1 MRILL
6 AYTNIN
12 VRGASA
18 GGFPAMQLGIAS
30 IAGLLKARGHRC
42 ELLLVTEAE
51 LWPAARAKLEAF
63 DPELVAYTAVTT
75 QFPHVREL
83 SARIRQA
90 RPGLFQICG
99 GPHTTLSPEAALRA
113 GAFDAVCV
121 GEGEYPMAE
130 LAEALAAG
138 DDWRGIANLCWRE
151 EGGEVHRNAP
161 RPFVEDLDA
170 LPFFDRDLFADYVD
184 LARYPHVIV
193 TTRGCPFRCTYCCN
207 HAFGKLAPGRYLRW
221 RSVGNII
228 AEIEQLRRRWGG
240 LSHLYIEDETVGI
253 DRRLWAE
260 LLPALKRT
268 GLTFGTNYRIGIRK
282 PEFLEEL
289 REANFVRLNIG
300 IESGNEWIRTHVLKR
315 TYSNEE
321 ILDTYRRARELG
333 MDTKAYNLIALPH
346 ETPEMFED
354 TLRVNQLARPGHTVL
369 NVFYPYP
376 GTELDR
382 QCDELG
388 LKPAGDVGP
397 IRERTES
404 ILKLPDFPAERI
416 MAYVRAWKQL
426 VRLRPD
432 SKWTRLRRK
441 WLLRA

>member
-1 MRILL
+1 MRVLF

-18 GGFPAMQLGIAS
+18 GGYPAMQLGIAS
-30 IAGLLKARGHRC
+30 IAALLKARGHSC
-42 ELLLVTEAE
+42 ELLLLTEAD
-51 LWPAARAKLEAF
+51 LWPATRAKLEAF
-63 DPELVAYTAVTT
+63 DPELIAYTTVTT

-83 SARIRQA
+83 STRIRQQ
-90 RPGLFQICG
+90 RPGLFQVCG
-99 GPHTTLSPEAALRA
+99 GPHTTLSPETALRE

-130 LAEALAAG
+130 LLDALAAG
-138 DDWRGIANLCWRE
+138 GDWRGIANLCWRDD
-151 EGGEVHRNAP
+151 GGEVHRNAP

-207 HAFGKLAPGRYLRW
+207 HAFRELTPGRYLRA
-221 RSVGNII
+221 RSVDNII
-228 AEIEQLRRRWGG
+228 AEIEQLRLRWPD
-240 LSHLYIEDETVGI
+240 LKHLYIEDETVGI

-268 GLTFGTNYRIGIRK
+268 GLTFGTNYRIGVRK
-282 PEFLEEL
+282 PDFIDEL
-289 REANFVRLNIG
+289 REASFIRLNIG
-300 IESGNEWIRTHVLKR
+300 IESGNEWLRTNVLKR
-315 TYSNEE
+315 TYTNEQ
-321 ILDTYRRARELG
+321 ILDTYRRAHQLG

-382 QCDELG
+382 MCDELG
-388 LKPAGDVGP
+388 LKEAGAAGP

-404 ILKLPDFPAERI
+404 ILNLPDFPAERV
-416 MAYVRAWKQL
+416 MAYVRAWKKL
-426 VRLRPD
+426 VRLRPN
-432 SKWTRLRRK
+432 STWTRLRRK